1 MYHLDGDT
9 GGDDEEDEGEEE
21 EDGEPVGGGPVPP
34 GLGVHPH
41 LHSTQYST
49 VQYHQVW
56 VYSCT
61 VHPHLAQQRRAGRGV
76 AGDRGVEQLGR
87 VHRQVAV
94 LLLHLTTGGVFSFT
108 NTVMIYLERS
118 FYKWVDRYIK

>member
-1 MYHLDGDT
+1 MYYLDGDT

-34 GLGVHPH
+34 GLGVDPH

-49 VQYHQVW
+49 VQY
-56 VYSCT
+56 ST
-61 VHPHLAQQRRAGRGV
+61 GLGVHAHLAQQRRAGGGV

-94 LLLHLTTGGVFSFT
+94 LLLHLTPGGFIFFVS
-108 NTVMIYLERS
+108 
-118 FYKWVDRYIK
+118 VDQVETKC